1 MTEEDMKARISE
13 LEQERDSALTEKKAA
28 LGEKF
33 KATKAV
39 ETLTAQL
46 SEAEENAKTASSDE
60 LTNLRN
66 QVTKLTKDLTT
77 ANGKTADATKAL
89 HSFKAETVIGKMLV
103 ANKVQP
109 DDAPMVT
116 AYIRSLMS
124 LDDEGNPTFDG
135 QTDEAFSKS
144 YFGGVGK
151 RYTSA
156 PDNSGSGSAGFDGT
170 KAPRMTAE
178 NINWSELAQIH
189 KENPEEAK
197 AILIAAGKSTD

>member
-1 MTEEDMKARISE
+1 MTDKTEVQTEDASE
-13 LEQERDSALTEKKAA
+13 LTTLRKHNADLNKDLKTLKAAVARLEGERD
-28 LGEKF
+28 
-33 KATKAV
+33 
-39 ETLTAQL
+39 TARE
-46 SEAEENAKTASSDE
+46 EAENATTDE
-60 LTNLRN
+60 VTRLKN
-66 QVTKLTKDLTT
+66 QVTKLTNDLTA

-116 AYIRSLMS
+116 AYVKSLMS

-135 QTDEAFSKS
+135 QTDEAFSKT
-144 YFGGVGK
+144 YFGGAGK

-178 NINWSELAQIH
+178 NLNWSELAQIH